1 VGPELALVVVAVVVL
16 AAAEVVDPAALHVA
30 AAAVLFAFGIFRF
43 VRPRAHPRWTTM
55 RVNGRELT
63 LWSFLMSSAHGAGLI
78 VAPVLIG
85 IGSASAST
93 DAEEHVHASADV
105 ASLAA
110 DGVGLALHVGAMVLV
125 MGVVAVLV
133 YDRLGVAVL
142 RKAWLNTDQLW
153 AAAFIVAAAIRPTL
167 PSPAAPNIFPIA
179 LIGAASLSRLVSITL
194 LGESSAHVMPDW
206 RSASIDA
213 RCSLSSESP
222 WCLTAP
228 SSLRTKSTSASLA
241 AAI

>member
-1 VGPELALVVVAVVVL
+1 MDVWPWVTLVALGAYHGLNPAMGWLFAVSRGMQERSRRAVVRSLLPIAIGHELALVLVAVVVL

-30 AAAVLFAFGIFRF
+30 AAAVLLAFGIFRF
-43 VRPRAHPRWTTM
+43 VSPRAHPRWTTM

-110 DGVGLALHVGAMVLV
+110 DGVGLALHVAAMVLV

-142 RKAWLNTDQLW
+142 RKAWLNTDQVW
-153 AAAFIVAAAIRPTL
+153 AAAFIVAAAITL
-167 PSPAAPNIFPIA
+167 F
-179 LIGAASLSRLVSITL
+179 T
-194 LGESSAHVMPDW
+194 
-206 RSASIDA
+206 
-213 RCSLSSESP
+213 
-222 WCLTAP
+222 
-228 SSLRTKSTSASLA
+228 
-241 AAI
+241 